1 MKLLIS
7 AYACIPHRG
16 SEPGVGW
23 NWTLEH
29 ARLGHEVWCITTPDG
44 KDAIEQELK
53 KHSDLNL
60 HFIYVAS
67 PAWVNWLYR
76 FQPFVYLHY
85 ILWQY
90 NAAKVAHRAD
100 TLARFDLIL
109 HITLSSFQLGSGF
122 WRLNK
127 PMIFGPV
134 GGGNFAPR
142 AFKKYFGAS
151 WLMEVLRRCTS
162 DLLLRFNPDIRKVC
176 RQAKLILVANM
187 DTLRM
192 ARKYAAGDIR
202 IFLDSG
208 LSKDFFNTA
217 IPPRPFRKMLKLL
230 WVGRIFARK
239 GLPLVLE
246 ALSQV
251 QGDID
256 FHLTILGD
264 GKSGAKVPR
273 WIDQY
278 KLVHKVTWLGHVPWD
293 VVRKAYLE
301 HDVFLLCSLRDSFGS
316 QFMEAMAYGLPIITL
331 DHQGAGDHI
340 PEGCG
345 IKVPVTTPAETVAGI
360 ARAVEFM
367 YRYPEKRVAFGA
379 RGYDFAKT
387 QTWAG
392 KVKDVSRLYN
402 NIAGMNGPQAPVGK
416 YESHP

>member
-7 AYACIPHRG
+7 AYACIPCRG

-44 KDAIEQELK
+44 REAIGQELK
-53 KHSDLNL
+53 RHRGLNL
-60 HFIYVAS
+60 HFIFVSS
-67 PAWVNWLYR
+67 PAWINWLYR
-76 FQPFVYLHY
+76 FQPFVYFHY
-85 ILWQY
+85 LLWQY
-90 NAAKVAHRAD
+90 NAAQVARRAD
-100 TLARFDLIL
+100 KLVNFDLVL

-122 WRLNK
+122 WRLKK

-151 WLMEVLRRCTS
+151 WLMEVLRRQTS
-162 DLLLRFNPDIRKVC
+162 NLLLRFNPDIRKVC
-176 RQAKLILVANM
+176 RQARLILVANH

-192 ARKYAAGDIR
+192 ARKYSAGDIR

-208 LSKDFFNTA
+208 LSQDFFNGS
-217 IPPRPFRKMLKLL
+217 IQPRPPGKILKIL

-251 QGDID
+251 PADIP

-264 GKSGAKVPR
+264 GKSGGKVPR
-273 WIDQY
+273 WIRQY
-278 KLVHKVTWLGHVPWD
+278 SLEGKVTWRGQVPWEAA
-293 VVRKAYLE
+293 RQAYLE
-301 HDVFLLCSLRDSFGS
+301 HDLFLLCSLRDSFGS

-340 PEGCG
+340 PDDCG
-345 IKVPVTTPAETVAGI
+345 IKVPVTMPADTVAAI
-360 ARAVEFM
+360 ARAVAFM
-367 YRYPEKRVAFGA
+367 YHNPEKRAAFGA

-387 QTWAG
+387 QTWPQ
-392 KVKDVSRLYN
+392 KVARVSRLYHDV
-402 NIAGMNGPQAPVGK
+402 AGMNKPEDPVGK
-416 YESHP
+416 HGS

>member
-44 KDAIEQELK
+44 REAIEQELK
-53 KHSDLNL
+53 KHHTLNL
-60 HFIYVAS
+60 HFIYVPS
-67 PAWVNWLYR
+67 PAWANWLYR
-76 FQPFVYLHY
+76 FQPFVYFHY
-85 ILWQY
+85 LLWQY
-90 NAAKVAHRAD
+90 NAAQVARRAD
-100 TLARFDLIL
+100 KLVNFDLVL

-151 WLMEVLRRCTS
+151 WLMEVLRRRTS

-176 RQAKLILVANM
+176 RQARLILVANR

-192 ARKYAAGDIR
+192 ARRYSAGDIR

-208 LSKDFFNTA
+208 LSEDFFNGS
-217 IPPRPFRKMLKLL
+217 IQPRPSGKMLKIL

-246 ALSQV
+246 ALSLVQV
-251 QGDID
+251 P
-256 FHLTILGD
+256 FHLTILGN
-264 GKSGAKVPR
+264 GKSGSKVPR
-273 WIDQY
+273 WIRQY
-278 KLVHKVTWLGHVPWD
+278 QLERKVSWLGQVSWEAA
-293 VVRKAYLE
+293 RQAYLE

-340 PEGCG
+340 PDECG
-345 IKVPVTTPAETVAGI
+345 IKVPVTTPAETVGAV
-360 ARAVEFM
+360 ARAVAFM
-367 YRYPEKRVAFGA
+367 YHNPEKRLAFGRHGYHFA
-379 RGYDFAKT
+379 RT
-387 QTWAG
+387 QTWTE
-392 KVKDVSRLYN
+392 KVKKISRLYN
-402 NIAGMNGPQAPVGK
+402 TIAGINGPQAPVGK
-416 YESHP
+416 YESHS